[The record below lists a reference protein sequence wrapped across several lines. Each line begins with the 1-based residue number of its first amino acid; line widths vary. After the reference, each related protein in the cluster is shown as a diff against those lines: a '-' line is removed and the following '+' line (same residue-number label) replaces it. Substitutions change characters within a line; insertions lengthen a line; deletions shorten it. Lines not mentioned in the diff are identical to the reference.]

1 MSWKWKTAS
10 PEETWKLAQ
19 RLGTLLRGKEVL
31 CLSGDLGAGKTLFS
45 QGLASGLG
53 VAEDVTSPTFTLMNV
68 YQSGKVEM
76 YHFDLYRLEDAS
88 QLWDIDFYTYVEG
101 RGIALI
107 EWPDAFWEEMPAEHL
122 RIYLR
127 CGAAQDERELELEPH
142 GEGYQRL
149 CEELKADAGIGS

>member
-68 YQSGKVEM
+68 YQSGKGEM

-107 EWPDAFWEEMPAEHL
+107 EWPDAFGRKCLLSICAFICAVARRRMNESLNWSPMA
-122 RIYLR
+122 RAIKDCVR
-127 CGAAQDERELELEPH
+127 
-142 GEGYQRL
+142 
-149 CEELKADAGIGS
+149 S

>member
-1 MSWKWKTAS
+1 
-10 PEETWKLAQ
+10 
-19 RLGTLLRGKEVL
+19 VL

-45 QGLASGLG
+45 QGLANGLG
-53 VAEDVTSPTFTLMNV
+53 VTEDVTSPTFTLMNV
-68 YQSGKVEM
+68 YQSGKGEM

-101 RGIALI
+101 RGVALV

-127 CGAAQDERELELEPH
+127 YGTAQDEREIELEPH
-142 GEGYQRL
+142 GEAYQRL
-149 CEELKADAGIGS
+149 CEELKANAGIGS